1 MAALMYLLNIPANC
15 LLKTMDVKLLH
26 MNIPDT
32 EGVSTV
38 KAAFECCPGKSVSIK
53 VIVTFLALST
63 ANITYK

>member
-1 MAALMYLLNIPANC
+1 
-15 LLKTMDVKLLH
+15 MDVKLLH

-38 KAAFECCPGKSVSIK
+38 KAAFECYPGKSVSIK